1 MDNDND
7 KQLDSGNTVGYIM
20 GGVGLL
26 ALITISIF
34 SVPAWIWL
42 VVMVVAGIVFS
53 GGDLALAETQLY
65 RREQAKQEA
74 KSQAVLID
82 LNTPIYEQQ
91 QEAYRKAEVLAN
103 DTERTALL
111 KDLAIIDVD
120 VSKFEMVDKADI
132 EKALTKEERIVLR
145 EMRGFLK

>member
-1 MDNDND
+1 MNNDND

-111 KDLAIIDVD
+111 KDLEAIDVD
-120 VSKFEMVDKADI
+120 VSKFEMMDKADI

>member
-1 MDNDND
+1 MNNDND

-65 RREQAKQEA
+65 IREQAKQEA

>member
-1 MDNDND
+1 
-7 KQLDSGNTVGYIM
+7 
-20 GGVGLL
+20 
-26 ALITISIF
+26 
-34 SVPAWIWL
+34 
-42 VVMVVAGIVFS
+42 MVVAGIVFS

>member
-1 MDNDND
+1 MNNDND

-20 GGVGLL
+20 AGVGLL

>member
-1 MDNDND
+1 MNNDND